1 MKAHKDTK
9 HFDLE
14 VIRER
19 LDNDDE
25 LIIQLLNMTKEYLI
39 DFIPGVD
46 QFLLDNNK
54 AGIKS
59 LAHKIKGT
67 CLSVSLNEMATL
79 AKELEN
85 LEDYSG
91 ESFLKLCSLIEAEA
105 QYLIEMID
113 TDYNK
118 KN

>member
-1 MKAHKDTK
+1 MKVQKDTQ

-14 VIRER
+14 VLRER

-39 DFIPGVD
+39 DFVPSID
-46 QFLLDNNK
+46 QLLLDNNK
-54 AGIKS
+54 PAIKS

-67 CLSVSLNEMATL
+67 CLSVCLNEMAAL

-85 LEDYSG
+85 LENYNQETFVELRNS
-91 ESFLKLCSLIEAEA
+91 INNEA
-105 QYLIEMID
+105 QYLIKMID
-113 TDYNK
+113 NDYSDK
-118 KN
+118 K